1 MSLGVGCQ
9 PGATIAAM
17 SGAPSITATVGAGA
31 ASVPAFA
38 ELCRDPLVLALL
50 AACGATECHLVG
62 GVLRDRVLGLATYD
76 LDAVV
81 AGRGGEIAGELATRL
96 PARLVK
102 LGGKDF
108 AAYRL
113 VIGAGG
119 DSGGADDGVLSGHRI
134 LDLWDRQ
141 SLPLHDDLARR
152 DFTVNSFALAPR
164 GGAVV
169 DPFGGLADLER
180 RVLRATTAQSF
191 EGDPLRV
198 LRLVRL
204 LARLPGFSVEPA
216 TFELA
221 RRAAPRLPE
230 VAAERIREELWLLLS
245 HLPSERSGD
254 AGGGVHAS
262 APAAVGGDADR
273 AVPSSP
279 AATGLLALAALDL
292 YPGLWLGTPGNPG
305 GQEGTAAA
313 ASAAAELAALPVCAG
328 ELERLMGVAAG
339 SFYPRA
345 AAAAA
350 AARPAIDLAAA
361 RFVATFRQLPG
372 ATARTAASRMQ
383 EEGYVSARRMAEVAL
398 LLEEPAELP
407 ETDLGRRRFLHRHGW
422 RWLTAACSRGGA
434 AAAAGGAARERWRRA
449 AAALCELARREG
461 PELIDPP
468 RLLTGGDVQR
478 LLGIAAGPR
487 VGAALAAV
495 TAAQVAGAVRTRADA
510 ERFLSGWR
518 VPPDGDGN

>member
-1 MSLGVGCQ
+1 
-9 PGATIAAM
+9 M
-17 SGAPSITATVGAGA
+17 SGAVSAITADGTGA

-62 GVLRDRVLGLATYD
+62 GVLRDRVLGLATHD

-81 AGRGGEIAGELATRL
+81 AGRGGEIAGALAARL
-96 PARLVK
+96 PARLVE

-119 DSGGADDGVLSGHRI
+119 ASDPGRASDFGAPSDGADDAVLSGHRI

-152 DFTVNSFALAPR
+152 DFTVNSFGLAPR
-164 GGAVV
+164 DGAVV

-180 RVLRATTAQSF
+180 RVLRATTARSF
-191 EGDPLRV
+191 AGDPLRV

-204 LARLPGFSVEPA
+204 LARLPGFSVEPV

-245 HLPSERSGD
+245 HLPSERTVD
-254 AGGGVHAS
+254 AGG
-262 APAAVGGDADR
+262 ADR

-279 AATGLLALAALDL
+279 AAAGLLALAALDL
-292 YPGLWLGTPGNPG
+292 YPGLWLGTPGIPG
-305 GQEGTAAA
+305 GQEGAA
-313 ASAAAELAALPVCAG
+313 ASAAAELAALPACAG
-328 ELERLMGVAAG
+328 ELERLMGAPAG
-339 SFYPRA
+339 SLYPRA

-350 AARPAIDLAAA
+350 LPAIDLTAA
-361 RFVATFRQLPG
+361 RYAATLRQLPG
-372 ATARTAASRMQ
+372 VAALAAASRMQ
-383 EEGYVSARRMAEVAL
+383 EEGYASARQMAEVAPL
-398 LLEEPAELP
+398 LAEPAELP
-407 ETDLGRRRFLHRHGW
+407 ETDLGRRRFLHRLGW

-434 AAAAGGAARERWRRA
+434 AAAAGDAARERWRVA
-449 AAALCELARREG
+449 AAALCELARHEG
-461 PELIDPP
+461 PKLIDTP
-468 RLLTGGDVQR
+468 RLLTGDDVQR

-487 VGAALAAV
+487 VGAALAAL
-495 TAAQVAGAVRTRADA
+495 TAAQVAGTVRDRGDA
-510 ERFLSGWR
+510 ERFLSDWR
-518 VPPDGDGN
+518 ESRNRDGS